1 MRIRRQ
7 IIFAFWKATDLVL
20 MVLAFGLSVWIA
32 ILQPQGISF
41 ARLLSVRLKLSNI
54 LLFLGFLML
63 WHLVLSWLGLYRSH
77 RLQTFGQE
85 ALDVL
90 KATTIGTVAI
100 FNAGIIFD
108 IQIISAKFTVVFWVL
123 STGLTLLS
131 RLLLRGV
138 LESARRRGRNLRN
151 VLIVG
156 TNSRALSFAGR
167 LRSHPELGM
176 SVIGFADKPWFGLE
190 TLAAEGEKLVCSL
203 EDLEVFLR
211 NSVVDEVVLALPA
224 PSCYF
229 DSERVVQS
237 CENQGITVRLLSD
250 FFNVKVAS
258 AKVET
263 LDDQPFITLVTGN
276 MEGGSLAVKRVLDIV
291 VAGIAIILLAPVFLS
306 ICLLIKIGSKGPIF
320 FVQERIGLSKRRF
333 PLYKFRTMVLDAE
346 KKQAGLEHL
355 NEASGPV
362 FKIENDPRINK
373 LGSFLRRTSLDE
385 LPQFMNIFLGDMSL
399 VGPRP
404 LPVRDYEGFSEDWH
418 RRRFSVRPGLTCL
431 WQIQGRSRVTFERW
445 MELDMQYID
454 EWSFWLD
461 MEILAKTVPVV
472 IKGTGAS

>member
-7 IIFAFWKATDLVL
+7 VIFAFWKATDLAL
-20 MVLAFGLSVWIA
+20 MVVAFGLSVWLA
-32 ILQPQGISF
+32 ILQPEGISF
-41 ARLLSVRLKLSNI
+41 GRLLAVRLKLSNV
-54 LLFLGFLML
+54 LLFLGFLLL

-90 KATTIGTVAI
+90 KATSIGTVAI
-100 FNAGIIFD
+100 FNAGILFD
-108 IQIISAKFTVVFWVL
+108 IQIITTKFVVVFWIL

-131 RLLLRGV
+131 RLMLRGV
-138 LESARRRGRNLRN
+138 LESVRRKGRNLRN

-156 TNSRALSFAGR
+156 TNSRTMEFAER
-167 LRSHPELGM
+167 LRAHPEAGM
-176 SVIGFADKPWFGLE
+176 AVLGFADKPWHGLE
-190 TLAAEGEKLVCSL
+190 ALAAKGEKLVCSL
-203 EDLEVFLR
+203 DDLETYLR
-211 NSVVDEVVLALPA
+211 TSVVDEVVLGLPA

-229 DSERVVQS
+229 DSERVVRA
-237 CENQGITVRLLSD
+237 CEQQGITVRLLSD

-258 AKVET
+258 ARVET
-263 LDDQPFITLVTGN
+263 FDDQPFITLATGR
-276 MEGGSLAVKRVLDIV
+276 MEGGAVAVKRVVDIV
-291 VAGIAIILLAPVFLS
+291 VSGTLMVLLAPVFLG
-306 ICLLIKIGSKGPIF
+306 ICLAIKIGSKGPIL
-320 FVQERIGLSKRRF
+320 FVQERVGLGKRRF
-333 PLYKFRTMVLDAE
+333 PLYKFRTMVTDAE
-346 KKQAGLEHL
+346 SRQGDLEHL

-362 FKIENDPRINK
+362 FKIENDPRITK
-373 LGSFLRRTSLDE
+373 LGRFLRRTSLDE
-385 LPQFMNIFLGDMSL
+385 LPQLTNVFLGDMSL

-454 EWSFWLD
+454 EWSLWLD
-461 MEILAKTVPVV
+461 MKILAKTVPVV
-472 IKGTGAS
+472 IKGTGAA